1 MDLERIL
8 DITSLDLFVS
18 QDDKVSVIFVNSL
31 FGL

>member
-18 QDDKVSVIFVNSL
+18 QDDKVNVIFVNSL